1 MSLRFEIS
9 AEDAKKAKI
18 PHEIFLTNLIFNHI
32 LVFVAIISASSLAK
46 YAVIVPIISILLMGT
61 IIIGAQRAR
70 KNASWYVKGHWQ
82 ICARRNRMF
91 MIMLGTVGLIFG
103 AVFAMAGGDMGP
115 QQWAVGGPLLLFGM
129 FTVLALVIMESDALY
144 QASQGKL
151 PKWIMERYPEGALEP
166 LEQEP
171 AH

>member
-46 YAVIVPIISILLMGT
+46 YAVIVPVISMILIAT
-61 IIIGAQRAR
+61 IMIGAQRAK
-70 KNASWYVKGHWQ
+70 KNASWYVSGHWQ
-82 ICARRNRMF
+82 ICAKRNRMF
-91 MIMLGTVGLIFG
+91 MILIGAVGMIFG
-103 AVFAMAGGDMGP
+103 LVFALSGGNMGP
-115 QQWAVGGPLLLFGM
+115 QQWAIGGPLLLIVM
-129 FTVLALVIMESDALY
+129 FSVLALVIMESDALY
-144 QASQGKL
+144 QAKQGKL
-151 PKWIMERYPEGALEP
+151 PKWIMERYPEGALQP
-166 LEQEP
+166 LEQEA